1 MGFWLPGDFCT
12 TTRCGFS
19 VSTVSMDGSTNP
31 PTRGSD
37 FRRRHSRQ
45 PGGSIPREVS
55 LARRVLGYDVGVP
68 TPWWLSHVAALEL
81 PVVLDQLSLGAL
93 WNLNE
98 GLRFI
103 RSNVQPELRARDEA
117 TTPGASLCW
126 SAFLSREALVRA
138 ALSTATALEL
148 TSIRRGGRSPEAFR
162 AHWEA
167 LGFVSHLA
175 RDGTPADD
183 YLDALFLTSRLSFL
197 SSDAPFA
204 NVNLASRASRVS
216 DFLSVSD
223 PGRADVVFDL
233 GSGSGKLALT
243 VAASSVTAVQGVEL
257 LQSAVDEANGSALAL
272 GLQNVAFHRADVR
285 DVDLSVGTVFYLYFP
300 FRGDVASSVAATLGT
315 LAREKDITVYTSGPA
330 RDYGE
335 FFSRE
340 VERGALHLEQR
351 RGEFDEVMV
360 LRSERA

>member
-1 MGFWLPGDFCT
+1 MGPAFPCDF
-12 TTRCGFS
+12 S
-19 VSTVSMDGSTNP
+19 AVVS
-31 PTRGSD
+31 
-37 FRRRHSRQ
+37 
-45 PGGSIPREVS
+45 
-55 LARRVLGYDVGVP
+55 GYSGRVP

-81 PVVLDQLSLGAL
+81 PVVLDQLSLSVL

-98 GLRFI
+98 GLRFV
-103 RSNVQPELRARDEA
+103 RSNVQPELRAQDEA
-117 TTPGASLCW
+117 TTPGASLRW

-148 TSIRRGGRSPEAFR
+148 TSIRTGGRSPEAFR

-167 LGFVSHLA
+167 LGFVSHVA

-183 YLDALFLTSRLSFL
+183 YLDALFLTSRLSFV
-197 SSDAPFA
+197 SSDAPLA

-216 DFLSVSD
+216 DFLSVSE

-243 VAASSVTAVQGVEL
+243 VAASSVTTVQGVEL
-257 LQSAVDEANGSALAL
+257 LQSAVDEANSSALAL

-285 DVDLSVGTVFYLYFP
+285 DVDLSAGTVFYLYFP
-300 FRGDVASSVAATLGT
+300 FRGEVASSVAAMLGT
-315 LAREKDITVYTSGPA
+315 LAREKDITVYASGPE

-335 FFSRE
+335 YFSRE
-340 VERGALHLEQR
+340 VDRGALHLVER
-351 RGEFDEVMV
+351 RGEFGEVMV
-360 LRSERA
+360 LRGVRA